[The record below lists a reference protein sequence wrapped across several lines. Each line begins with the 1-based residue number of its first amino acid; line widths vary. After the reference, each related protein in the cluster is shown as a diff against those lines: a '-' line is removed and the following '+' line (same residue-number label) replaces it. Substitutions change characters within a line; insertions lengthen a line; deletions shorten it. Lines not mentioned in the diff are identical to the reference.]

1 MKSPDLTVQ
10 SKTTIFGDWDCMV
23 ESRWFE
29 VDHTD
34 QTTAVQGSVHNI
46 FCDLL
51 LSNSH
56 LYLRN
61 WTQIHSLTL
70 QVLVSLRVSILS
82 IAKRL
87 PT

>member
-1 MKSPDLTVQ
+1 MKSRDLTVQ
-10 SKTTIFGDWDCMV
+10 SKTTIFGDWDWMV

-51 LSNSH
+51 HSNSH
-56 LYLRN
+56 LYL
-61 WTQIHSLTL
+61 LTKLDTNSFISL
-70 QVLVSLRVSILS
+70 QVSFI
-82 IAKRL
+82 
-87 PT
+87 